1 MSRKPTQT
9 DLLMD
14 YLRTHGS
21 VDRYQAMHDIGIV
34 NVTAVISILRKRGV
48 NIVADIH
55 KVTNRYNKPVRYATW
70 RLVEE
75 ETDNGS
81 KEFSN

>member
-1 MSRKPTQT
+1 MSRKPTQS

>member
-1 MSRKPTQT
+1 MSRKHKQT

-14 YLRTHGS
+14 YLRTHES
-21 VDRYQAMHDIGIV
+21 VDRYQAMHEIGIA
-34 NVTAVISILRKRGV
+34 NVTAVISILRKQGV
-48 NIVADIH
+48 NIVADMH
-55 KVTNRYNKPVRYATW
+55 KIKNRYNEPARYATW

>member
-21 VDRYQAMHDIGIV
+21 VDRYHAMHEIGIV